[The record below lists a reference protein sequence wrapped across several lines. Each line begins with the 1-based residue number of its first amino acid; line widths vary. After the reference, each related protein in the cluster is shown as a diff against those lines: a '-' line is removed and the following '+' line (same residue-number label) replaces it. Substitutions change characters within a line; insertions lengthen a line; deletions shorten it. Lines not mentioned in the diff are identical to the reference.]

1 MSLTAAQHANRDGK
15 IGASFLPILMAG
27 DEAKIINEWRRLI
40 GDPTH
45 EPLDFSDNWAVNLG
59 SFLEPFVLDW
69 HETKTGRKL
78 VSRQQ
83 WFSHPT
89 RLFLGCHIDC
99 LRHEDS
105 TVLDSKVVGH
115 HRRID
120 EVVSHYTP
128 QMVAQARCTKAER
141 AALLIV
147 HGGAEPTEHEVYWD
161 NAYESA
167 LWERVDGFW
176 ACVESLTPPFPLP
189 AVAAPVKPEK
199 IVDFTGSNSF
209 AADAAVWLSTKQAA
223 ADNKEAEKALKAQV
237 PADAARCFG
246 YGVAISRNKAGS
258 LSLRE
263 LQS

>member
-1 MSLTAAQHANRDGK
+1 MLTAAQHANRDGK

-40 GDPTH
+40 GDPAY
-45 EPLDFSDNWAVNLG
+45 EPLDFSGNWAVSLG

-69 HETKTGRKL
+69 HERKTGKKIIG
-78 VSRQQ
+78 RQE
-83 WFSHPT
+83 WSSHPT
-89 RLFLGCHIDC
+89 RPYVGCHIDGFC
-99 LRHEDS
+99 DGA
-105 TVLDSKVVGH
+105 VIDCKVVGH

-120 EVVSHYTP
+120 EVIAHYTP
-128 QMVAQARCTKAER
+128 QMVAQKACTDADR
-141 AALLIV
+141 AVLLIV
-147 HGGAEPTEHEVYWD
+147 HGGAEPVEHEVYWD
-161 NAYESA
+161 DAYSKA

-176 ACVESLTPPFPLP
+176 ACVESLTPPFALP
-189 AVAAPVKPEK
+189 AVVAPMKAEK
-199 IVDFTGSNSF
+199 IVDFAGSNSW

-223 ADNKEAEKALKAQV
+223 SDNKDAEKALKAAV

-263 LQS
+263 VAP